1 MTYRAAVDRCGA
13 GPGDLLASR
22 TDAFVHRNAALDR
35 RARAVWQCWAG
46 RRAAERGYRGKLA
59 LDPSLSYTSC
69 RLNTSTAKSGGGH
82 GRHGLA
88 AGPRADRYETTFRDN
103 EIDWEVLPELSEADL
118 EKLGLPL
125 GPRKKLLK
133 AIAALSAER
142 SSASP
147 AAGAEAE
154 RRQLTVLF
162 CDLVGSTELSGR
174 LDPEDLS
181 EVMRA
186 YQGAAPKSLVA
197 SPAT

>member
-1 MTYRAAVDRCGA
+1 MDVMAWLR
-13 GPGDLLASR
+13 DL
-22 TDAFVHRNAALDR
+22 
-35 RARAVWQCWAG
+35 
-46 RRAAERGYRGKLA
+46 
-59 LDPSLSYTSC
+59 
-69 RLNTSTAKSGGGH
+69 
-82 GRHGLA
+82 GL
-88 AGPRADRYETTFRDN
+88 DRYETAFRDN

-133 AIAALSAER
+133 AIAALRAER

-174 LDPEDLS
+174 LDPRGS
-181 EVMRA
+181 ERGHAGLPGVLRRSHW
-186 YQGAAPKSLVA
+186 SLLRLRSQV
-197 SPAT
+197 SG

>member
-1 MTYRAAVDRCGA
+1 MDVMAWLR
-13 GPGDLLASR
+13 DL
-22 TDAFVHRNAALDR
+22 
-35 RARAVWQCWAG
+35 
-46 RRAAERGYRGKLA
+46 
-59 LDPSLSYTSC
+59 
-69 RLNTSTAKSGGGH
+69 
-82 GRHGLA
+82 GL
-88 AGPRADRYETTFRDN
+88 DRYETTFRDN

-162 CDLVGSTELSGR
+162 CDLVGSRALRETGPRGSERGHAGLPGVLRRSHWSLLRLRSQVSG
-174 LDPEDLS
+174 
-181 EVMRA
+181 
-186 YQGAAPKSLVA
+186 
-197 SPAT
+197 